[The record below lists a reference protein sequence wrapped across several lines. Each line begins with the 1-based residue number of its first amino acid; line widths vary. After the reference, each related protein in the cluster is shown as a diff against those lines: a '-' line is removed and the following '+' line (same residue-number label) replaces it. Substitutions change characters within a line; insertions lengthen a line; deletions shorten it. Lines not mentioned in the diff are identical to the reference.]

1 MGIILLRKGEVA
13 FTSKGMGERDGEGEG
28 NDIVPA
34 VIIQNGLCSVGH
46 VLHNCWVTCMLSI

>member
-46 VLHNCWVTCMLSI
+46 VLHNC